1 MTRPR
6 FILASA
12 SPRRVELLAQVGI
25 TPDEIIPADVDE
37 TPHKNET
44 PIIYVQRVA
53 REKATAI
60 AAKHPDSVVLA
71 ADTTVALGRRIIGK
85 ADTEAQAYE
94 YLSMLSGRCH
104 RVYTSICTSHN
115 GKTRQ
120 KLVGTVVR
128 FDRLSDKQIKN
139 YIATGDWKGKAG
151 ACSIQGSSGAFI
163 PWINGSFSNV
173 VGLPLTETCQLL
185 AQAGVTV

>member
-12 SPRRVELLAQVGI
+12 SPRRVELLAQVGLK
-25 TPDEIIPADVDE
+25 PDEIIPADVDE

-53 REKATAI
+53 REKAAVI
-60 AAKHPDSVVLA
+60 AAKYPDSVVLS

-85 ADTEAQAYE
+85 AETEKEAYE
-94 YLSMLSGRCH
+94 YLSMLSGRRH
-104 RVYTSICTSHN
+104 RVYTSICAIHN
-115 GKTRQ
+115 GKTHQ
-120 KLVGTVVR
+120 KLVCTVVR
-128 FDRLSDKQIKN
+128 FARLSDRQIKD

-185 AQAGVTV
+185 AQAGVKA